1 MKEQNMRHERLRR
14 IFFYVTTL
22 ALVLLVVLW
31 SFNALSDLLGG
42 PPAQFKHAVA
52 AVGLL
57 LIMNW
62 SRRNRGHNHD
72 CRGDVCGH

>member
-1 MKEQNMRHERLRR
+1 MRHEGLRET
-14 IFFYVTTL
+14 FSSVMAL

-31 SFNALSDLLGG
+31 SFSALSDLFGG
-42 PPAQFKHAVA
+42 PPAQFQHAGA
-52 AVGLL
+52 AAGLL

-62 SRRNRGHNHD
+62 ARRIHGHNHV

>member
-1 MKEQNMRHERLRR
+1 MRHERLRQ

-22 ALVLLVVLW
+22 ALVSLVVLW
-31 SFNALSDLLGG
+31 SFNALSDLFGG

-62 SRRNRGHNHD
+62 SRGNHGHNHD
-72 CRGDVCGH
+72 CRGVVCGH

>member
-1 MKEQNMRHERLRR
+1 MHHETLRQ

-31 SFNALSDLLGG
+31 SFNALSDLFGG

-57 LIMNW
+57 LVMNW
-62 SRRNRGHNHD
+62 TRRSRGYHHD
-72 CRGDVCGH
+72 CRGDVCDH